1 MGLERNLPELR
12 YGSNGSYFILGTYN
26 YNYSEIYIY
35 STSLPVT
42 GDSDRLGTIIYV
54 VTVETF
60 ATLAGKA
67 HSFT

>member
-1 MGLERNLPELR
+1 VTCQSCGMIVMAP
-12 YGSNGSYFILGTYN
+12 ILFSEVIITIVVKFTY
-26 YNYSEIYIY
+26 
-35 STSLPVT
+35 TRTTLPVT

-67 HSFT
+67 YSFT